1 MWLADLLSAFFLS
14 TVSLHHTL
22 SPNHPSFE
30 PSIASPFFEFIISF
44 TPLLFLLVFLHYYYY
59 YDNDFNKQHHN
70 YKQTLHPRLLR
81 LRPSSLPFPAAFPF
95 PAVLAAVFVFLA
107 TRLAPSSSTIS
118 TPVRYDVVFASLFSC
133 WFHAFTSSGSS
144 LCSFAFS
151 LLSSA
156 ASTLHR
162 GFGRSP
168 WYLLPFLSAWSSM
181 AGSSL

>member
-1 MWLADLLSAFFLS
+1 MLRASFLHD
-14 TVSLHHTL
+14 T
-22 SPNHPSFE
+22 HPSRQ
-30 PSIASPFFEFIISF
+30 S
-44 TPLLFLLVFLHYYYY
+44 LFLCSYRFLRSFLT
-59 YDNDFNKQHHN
+59 NSIKSNNKN
-70 YKQTLHPRLLR
+70 MQTRRPTPHPRLLR
-81 LRPSSLPFPAAFPF
+81 LRPSSLPLPAAFPF
-95 PAVLAAVFVFLA
+95 PAALAAVFVFLA

-156 ASTLHR
+156 ASTPHR
-162 GFGRSP
+162 GDPRLP